1 MERHNSSKKGWLS
14 LTLMTGAILA
24 GLLAGGAINH
34 KNTDGQVY
42 AQTTVEKAT
51 AATKK
56 TESSKILTDKTTD
69 KTKKTTEKVAP
80 KKTTDKTKTTKAD
93 TSGYVAPK
101 EDPLG
106 TRTTW
111 DDKSDSTDYAS
122 TSAKTFVTPSG
133 ATDNKDEPA
142 MYFGNY
148 YRKFQPNEVSNRN
161 KYNNLTN
168 TSSWMFPSQKD
179 PSDSFKVN
187 STSGSAYGIIVNG
200 IVPEDRGYSP
210 TAKNGVDDSSIFT
223 ALQSGV
229 NINDY
234 HLYKNTTNTGFKA
247 TMYDKEYDLSYTVE
261 ELYDNAGG
269 IYRYYMITNSAAE
282 TREIGAVEGV
292 QPFVDKADTP
302 VLSLAPKAGLTM
314 EGRRDL
320 LQLAMNDPVT
330 GNNMGGWTNYSAGNF
345 YPVNSPHSVGM
356 LSVGAMHY
364 YFQDGINGAG
374 MEDSPTGENIAIID
388 MADPSKKL
396 GDAQAAIIL
405 KANPRSLAHGD
416 TLENGSYLTYGAI
429 STSKEPPVATATPA
443 TINAYADQTDALK
456 ITGKVSDPDST
467 KGHIQVTY
475 PDGTTSATTAYD
487 TGKIATSV
495 DYTVKL
501 DATKLKSGANEV
513 TITAIDTENH
523 VQKFPVKVTVNLFK
537 LGATGLPQIIKLGGT
552 VSTDEDTLIKDLT
565 IMNLPDPKD
574 PKKTVD
580 NKHTLTIDTT
590 NPSKKPIDNKTVGFY
605 IQDMLLTD
613 TDVTPKETAKVPV
626 PVNVLDDASNHDKLA
641 AIEANDFTVIKTDK
655 LATLS
660 TDAINA
666 LILKKSAAK
675 AWYLADGKSL
685 NVKVSYTNLTKDST
699 RFSTGVKAIVT
710 ASYEDA
716 GKTVTLNK
724 HVKITVTGG
733 PAALTHVPT
742 SIHFGNKDGVVL
754 PYAAEMLK
762 LKGKDDTPD
771 DYKVTLDN
779 PGKEDYALYVSSS
792 DLTSTVDKSK
802 TLSGVVY
809 FVNAMGT
816 SENIDGNQSVAVL
829 TDEDDLAKPDPIDLS
844 GTKNTVRVELA
855 GKDKNLMNAE
865 GSYTG
870 QINWSMVT
878 AP

>member
-1 MERHNSSKKGWLS
+1 MERHNSGKQGWLS
-14 LTLMTGAILA
+14 LTLMTSAIFA
-24 GLLAGGAINH
+24 GLLAGGAMTNRNNSSH
-34 KNTDGQVY
+34 VY
-42 AQTTVEKAT
+42 AQTTIEKA
-51 AATKK
+51 ATIKK
-56 TESSKILTDKTTD
+56 TVINKTIDKPTTN
-69 KTKKTTEKVAP
+69 E
-80 KKTTDKTKTTKAD
+80 KTKTSDKQTTSKTTNKQKNEEKTKSKATKAD
-93 TSGYVAPK
+93 ENYMAPTDADPMHTTWVDKDYVA
-101 EDPLG
+101 
-106 TRTTW
+106 
-111 DDKSDSTDYAS
+111 
-122 TSAKTFVTPSG
+122 TSATEFVTQSG
-133 ATDNKDEPA
+133 ATDNLDEPA
-142 MYFGNY
+142 IYFGNVFL
-148 YRKFQPNEVSNRN
+148 KFQPNELSNRRPYES
-161 KYNNLTN
+161 KQQTNL
-168 TSSWMFPSQKD
+168 SSWLFPSQTNQGTNAN
-179 PSDSFKVN
+179 VN
-187 STSGSAYGIIVNG
+187 NAPRIDDGIIING
-200 IVPEDRGYSP
+200 AVPDDRGYYDGK
-210 TAKNGVDDSSIFT
+210 AVASIFSAMREGT
-223 ALQSGV
+223 NVGE
-229 NINDY
+229 Y

-247 TMYDKEYDLSYTVE
+247 TMYDKEYNLSYTFE
-261 ELYDNAGG
+261 EMYDNSGG
-269 IYRYYMITNSAAE
+269 IYRYFRITNNAAE
-282 TREIGAVEGV
+282 TRDIGAVEGA
-292 QPFVDKADTP
+292 QPFVDKQNTP
-302 VLSLAPKAGLTM
+302 VVSSAPNQGFKMTGRNHALSLSLIDPSTHAPFKK
-314 EGRRDL
+314 
-320 LQLAMNDPVT
+320 
-330 GNNMGGWTNYSAGNF
+330 GWTNYSGGN
-345 YPVNSPHSVGM
+345 YVQTAASNYHSIMGK
-356 LSVGAMHY
+356 GDIGT
-364 YFQDGINGAG
+364 YFKNGALGTG
-374 MEDSPTGENIAIID
+374 MEDSAAETNITIYDIAHPLSIV
-388 MADPSKKL
+388 K
-396 GDAQAAIIL
+396 DAQTAYLL
-405 KANPRSLAHGD
+405 KANPVSLKQGE
-416 TLENGSYLTYGAI
+416 TLTNGSYLTYGA
-429 STSKEPPVATATPA
+429 TSASAAPPVATATPA
-443 TINAYADQTDALK
+443 TINAYADQTDALE
-456 ITGKVSDPDST
+456 ITGEVSDPDST

-475 PDGTTSATTAYD
+475 PDKTSATTAYD
-487 TGKIATSV
+487 TGKIDTSV
-495 DYTVKL
+495 DYTVNL

-513 TITAIDTENH
+513 TITAIDTDNNI
-523 VQKFPVKVTVNLFK
+523 QKVPVKVTVNLFK
-537 LGATGLPQIIKLGGT
+537 LGATGLPQVIKLGGT

-685 NVKVSYTNLTKDST
+685 TVKVSYTNLTKDST

-754 PYAAEMLK
+754 PYAAETLK
-762 LKGKDDTPD
+762 LRGKDDTPD
-771 DYKVTLDN
+771 DYNVTFDN
-779 PGKEDYALYVSSS
+779 PGKEDYSLYVSSS

-809 FVNAMGT
+809 FINAIGGRDP
-816 SENIDGNQSVAVL
+816 IDGKQSTLVFND
-829 TDEDDLAKPDPIDLS
+829 TTDLAKPDPINLG